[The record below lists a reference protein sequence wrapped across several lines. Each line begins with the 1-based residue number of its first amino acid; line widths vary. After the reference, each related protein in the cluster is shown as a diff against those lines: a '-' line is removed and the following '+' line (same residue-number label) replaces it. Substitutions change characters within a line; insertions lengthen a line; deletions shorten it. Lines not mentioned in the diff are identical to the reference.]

1 MREEA
6 QGEVTADSR
15 AAAAARLHFPYKQIP
30 TTLDSEPLPLSVV
43 VRVYAGDE
51 TDPHWE
57 QATFSERATRERTG
71 VASHTNTEA
80 GRQAGRRRQQ
90 QPILF
95 WWFCAC
101 CCCG

>member
-6 QGEVTADSR
+6 WGEVTADSR
-15 AAAAARLHFPYKQIP
+15 AAARLHFPYKQIP

-80 GRQAGRRRQQ
+80 GRQATTTTADS
-90 QPILF
+90 ILVVR
-95 WWFCAC
+95 C